1 MSAAQFIGVGFYGHA
16 LAAIGYFA
24 VAFLTLFY
32 WRRFTFAG
40 ITLAVACAVTS
51 LWALLSAFDYGAKF
65 ALAPLVEAL
74 EVVRSFCWAML
85 PLGLLY
91 WLPPVRRTTFAA
103 VLFVFSLLLAALAA
117 EAVAHPQAFGGG
129 LFAVTL
135 LGGLVLSL
143 TGLELTENLFRNS
156 PIERRWTI
164 KYLCLGVGILFAY
177 DFYLYS
183 DAVLFSRPHLDL
195 LAARGLANLVAVPLF
210 AIYAAR
216 ERKAG
221 PEIAISRSFVFHTAS
236 AMAAGLYLMAMAAAG
251 YYIRIFGGTWSGF
264 LQVVFFCCAILLL
277 LPLSSGSFRAR
288 LQLFVEKSF
297 FKYKYDYRNEWLRF
311 IQTMSSSASNS
322 SLRTRVTEAIGDIV
336 ESPDG
341 GLWLSTDGGRFTL
354 AGRWN
359 LSRWKLQPI
368 EAAFELDSRFVTS
381 LQEKKWVVDLNDYRV
396 NPARYEGLGEIPD
409 WLGRVAR
416 AWLVLP
422 LLHRERLIGII
433 VLGQPRAPRELA
445 WEDFDLLTT
454 VGRQVASYLAEEAAS
469 QALDEAQA
477 FDAFNKRFAFVI
489 HDIKNLAS
497 QLSLI
502 LSNAAKFRGN
512 ARFQEDMIE
521 TVREAVEKM
530 NRMLRQ
536 LQADGEAGPP
546 RRIELVPL
554 LEKIVAVQKQLGAS
568 VSLDGTAARLT
579 VAADEDRLNTVV
591 EQLVQ
596 NAVEAVGPG
605 GDVRVRLLAEDSMA
619 VVEVEDN
626 GPGMNFDFVRD
637 TLFQPFATTKGA
649 GYGIGAYES
658 REFARALGGRLD
670 VSSEPGNG
678 TVMRLLLPISE
689 ARQVKFG

>member
-1 MSAAQFIGVGFYGHA
+1 MYGHA
-16 LAAIGYFA
+16 LAATCYFV
-24 VAFLTLFY
+24 VALLTLFY

-40 ITLAVACAVTS
+40 ITLAVACVATS
-51 LWALLSAFDYGAKF
+51 LWALLSAFDYRANF

-74 EVVRSFCWAML
+74 EIVRSFCWAIL

-91 WLPPVRRTTFAA
+91 WLAPVKRTTFAA
-103 VLFVFSLLLAALAA
+103 VLFVFSVLLAALAA
-117 EAVAHPQAFGGG
+117 EAVMHPQTFGGG

-135 LGGLVLSL
+135 LGRLALSL
-143 TGLELTENLFRNS
+143 AGLELTENLFRNS
-156 PIERRWTI
+156 PVERRWTI

-195 LAARGLANLVAVPLF
+195 VAARGLANLVAVPLF

-236 AMAAGLYLMAMAAAG
+236 AMAAGLYLIAMAAAG
-251 YYIRIFGGTWSGF
+251 YYIRLFGGTWSGF
-264 LQVVFFCCAILLL
+264 LQVVFFCFSILLL
-277 LPLSSGSFRAR
+277 VPLSSGSFRAR
-288 LQLFVEKSF
+288 LRLFVEKSF
-297 FKYKYDYRNEWLRF
+297 FKYKYDYRKEWLRF
-311 IQTMSSSASNS
+311 IQTMSSSTSAS
-322 SLRTRVTEAIGDIV
+322 SLRIRVIEAIGNIV

-341 GLWLSTDGGRFTL
+341 GLWLPTDGGRFTL

-368 EAAFELDSRFVTS
+368 EATFEPGSRFVAF
-381 LQEKKWVVDLNDYRV
+381 LQEKRWVIDLNDCRL
-396 NPARYEGLGEIPD
+396 NSARYEGLGEIPD
-409 WLGRVAR
+409 WLRRVSR

-422 LLHRERLIGII
+422 LLHRERLMGII

-445 WEDFDLLTT
+445 WEDFDLLET

-469 QALDEAQA
+469 EALDQAQA

-489 HDIKNLAS
+489 HDIKNLTS

-502 LSNAAKFRGN
+502 LSNAGKFHGN

-536 LQADGEAGPP
+536 LHADREPP
-546 RRIELVPL
+546 TTTRIELGPL
-554 LEKIVAVQKQLGAS
+554 VEKIVAVQKQIGAR
-568 VSLDGTAARLT
+568 VSFDGAAARLT
-579 VAADEDRLNTVV
+579 VAADEDRLNSVV

-605 GDVRVRLLAEDSMA
+605 GEVQVRLVDEDAMA
-619 VVEVEDN
+619 VVEIEDN

-637 TLFQPFATTKGA
+637 RLFQPFATTKGA
-649 GYGIGAYES
+649 GFGIGAYES
-658 REFARALGGRLD
+658 REFARALGGGLE
-670 VSSEPGNG
+670 VSSEPGKG
-678 TVMRLLLPISE
+678 TIMRLRLPIFE
-689 ARQVKFG
+689 ARQVKVG

>member
-1 MSAAQFIGVGFYGHA
+1 MGVGFYGHA
-16 LAAIGYFA
+16 LAATSYFV
-24 VAFLTLFY
+24 VALLTLFY

-40 ITLAVACAVTS
+40 ITLAVACVATS
-51 LWALLSAFDYGAKF
+51 LWALLSALDYGAKIP
-65 ALAPLVEAL
+65 LAPLVEAL
-74 EVVRSFCWAML
+74 EIVRTFCWVILA
-85 PLGLLY
+85 LGLLY
-91 WLPPVRRTTFAA
+91 WLPPVRRTTLAA
-103 VLFVFSLLLAALAA
+103 VLLVFCVLLAVLAA
-117 EAVAHPQAFGGG
+117 KAVVQPKAFGGG
-129 LFAVTL
+129 VYAVTL
-135 LGGLVLSL
+135 LGRLALSL
-143 TGLELTENLFRNS
+143 VGLELTENLFRNS
-156 PIERRWTI
+156 PVERRWTI

-177 DFYLYS
+177 DFYFYS

-195 LAARGLANLVAVPLF
+195 LAARGVANLIAVPLF

-221 PEIAISRSFVFHTAS
+221 PEIAISRRFVFHTAS
-236 AMAAGLYLMAMAAAG
+236 AMGAGLYLIAMAAAG

-288 LQLFVEKSF
+288 LRLFVEKSF

-311 IQTMSSSASNS
+311 IQTMSSSTSDS
-322 SLRTRVTEAIGDIV
+322 SLRIRVIEAIGNIV

-341 GLWLSTDGGRFTL
+341 GLWLPTDGGRFTL

-359 LSRWKLQPI
+359 LSRWKLQPVD
-368 EAAFELDSRFVTS
+368 ATFALNNQFVAF
-381 LQEKKWVVDLNDYRV
+381 LQQRHWIVDLNDHRV
-396 NPARYEGLGEIPD
+396 NPARYEELGEIPD
-409 WLGRVAR
+409 WLRRASR

-422 LLHRERLIGII
+422 LLHRERLMGII

-445 WEDFDLLTT
+445 WEDLDLLKT
-454 VGRQVASYLAEEAAS
+454 VCRQVASYLAEQAAS

-521 TVREAVEKM
+521 TVHEAVEKM

-536 LQADGEAGPP
+536 LHADGEAPLP
-546 RRIELVPL
+546 TRIDLVPL
-554 LEKIVAVQKQLGAS
+554 LEKIVAVQKQIGAR
-568 VSLDGTAARLT
+568 VSFDGTKARLM
-579 VAADEDRLNTVV
+579 VAAEEDRLNSVV

-596 NAVEAVGPG
+596 NAVEAVGHEG
-605 GDVRVRLLAEDSMA
+605 EVQVRLVGEDSMA
-619 VVEVEDN
+619 IVEIEDN

-637 TLFQPFATTKGA
+637 RLFQPFATTKVV

-658 REFARALGGRLD
+658 REFARALGGGLE
-670 VSSEPGNG
+670 VSSEPGKG
-678 TVMRLLLPISE
+678 TIMRLRLPISE
-689 ARQVKFG
+689 ARQVEVR